1 MRSKRCTNNVQI
13 FRCSKVFWDCFGK
26 NIGDV
31 LRWHGKLLFLFAC
44 CMALYIALDMKRF
57 SLLMTN
63 VADIGLSWRL
73 TVKWSPL
80 LFVFDPGKRRTI
92 KKRECIKRLIQIKS
106 CIYIWKWETLGNKS
120 SKYPL
125 EPRQREIRQTFQS
138 GTPSHNYID
147 CTTL

>member
-1 MRSKRCTNNVQI
+1 MRSKRCTNDVQI
-13 FRCSKVFWDCFGK
+13 FRCSEVFWDRFEK

-44 CMALYIALDMKRF
+44 SMALYIALDMKRF

-63 VADIGLSWRL
+63 VADIDLSWRL
-73 TVKWSPL
+73 TEMEPLVVCIWSRKKEN
-80 LFVFDPGKRRTI
+80 D

-120 SKYPL
+120 SKCPL